1 MQALAYDAV
10 SLAHMGAA
18 YDGVIEHLRSAGISI
33 STAEAERIAQ
43 RILQIAADCGY
54 DVDQMMQIAADISAK
69 RA

>member
-1 MQALAYDAV
+1 
-10 SLAHMGAA
+10 MGAA